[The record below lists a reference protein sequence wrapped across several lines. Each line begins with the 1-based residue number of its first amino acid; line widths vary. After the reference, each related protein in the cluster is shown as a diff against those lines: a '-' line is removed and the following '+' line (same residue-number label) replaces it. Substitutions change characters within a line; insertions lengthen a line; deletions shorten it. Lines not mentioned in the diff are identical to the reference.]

1 MSHPAEREELDRKW
15 FKVLKLSA
23 GDNDEAYEYLFNLGF
38 VVRIIDDVYDADV
51 PVSRETLMD
60 TFERLFIL
68 IPTNTFYQK
77 HQQLLLSQHISMWN
91 AWMAAN
97 SHGHGDITDQI
108 YAHVW
113 RDNCLEV
120 YPIVAMLTQGHD
132 MMNTVS
138 EEIRSLYKKELGD

>member
-1 MSHPAEREELDRKW
+1 MSNPAEREELDRKW

-77 HQQLLLSQHISMWN
+77 HQHLNVQKKLSMNQEVFIQLYRL
-91 AWMAAN
+91 
-97 SHGHGDITDQI
+97 
-108 YAHVW
+108 
-113 RDNCLEV
+113 
-120 YPIVAMLTQGHD
+120 
-132 MMNTVS
+132 
-138 EEIRSLYKKELGD
+138 